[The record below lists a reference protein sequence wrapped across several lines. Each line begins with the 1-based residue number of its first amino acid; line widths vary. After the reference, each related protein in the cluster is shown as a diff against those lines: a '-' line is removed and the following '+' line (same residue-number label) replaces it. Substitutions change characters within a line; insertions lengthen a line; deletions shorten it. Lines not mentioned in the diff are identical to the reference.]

1 MKIKNLTPFPLV
13 TKVTSRRPPR
23 PEMAVIVRA
32 AYALAPTGELSLPET
47 PEVGPTFLAQGFL
60 SSETYREEDEERT
73 GECLYPGDL
82 ADFKPRGEV
91 MLRGTCHTPFG
102 KPLTEC
108 PVRFEVGSFSKLLRV
123 SGRRFWS
130 DDGAGAVMSEAA
142 PFTKMPVDYA
152 HAFGGAGNAHN
163 PVGLGSSGRELPNV
177 EHAGNVIRKR
187 RDDPGPASFAPVSPS
202 WPLRA
207 AKLGK
212 DYGPRWRKERW
223 PFHAE
228 DLDWSHFQ
236 AAPPD
241 QHLEKYLRGD
251 ERVVFQNLHPEA
263 PVIETRLPGLRVRA
277 FVKDTGDRF
286 REVAMVL
293 DTLYADLDESRIYL
307 TYRGLDPVGE
317 IDLSDVATVLLA
329 SEPLTTAPLPEKHY
343 RERMLAFEA
352 DPLEI
357 KDRIPADL
365 LEKQAALGKHAKDRA
380 EGKLPERPP
389 APDPLTAAVR
399 AQLDEMPVPS
409 EAANDIEQQMSAAV
423 AQLLGQKAPDKDMA
437 AEVSAAAATLEKAS
451 PKARRP
457 AVSLRTEGPPPAWA
471 GKAFAQAQQELERGK
486 ATLAAQKAPGEG
498 AAKLA
503 ASVAELEAQI
513 EELKSNPFFARL
525 AERPPETDPGREKD
539 LSGQDYEG
547 RDLSGLDLS
556 RSNFR
561 DANLAY
567 TNLRGAR
574 LTGAILDGA
583 VLVQADLAG
592 ADLTGADLT
601 LANLTAAKAQGA
613 SFARATLDRAFFH
626 EADLEG
632 ASFEGARGQFTFF
645 PNAQMRGSKAREL
658 SWKTPSSARWTA
670 PEPTSQGPRC
680 CGVTSSKRAQEA
692 RACARDADRVELS
705 GGRSHAR
712 QPVCRERGSHG
723 VAQGEARRGER
734 RPRGDEGRV
743 LHRGVPRPRP
753 VSPRDPERVA
763 LPQGEARRGRLHRVQ
778 PLLGRSLAVRRRPRH
793 LPGSQPLRR
802 QAPWSPRRGHG
813 FLRREP
819 HARSPGGPVTPDLLE
834 AAVRA
839 GRSFEGEDLSNLDLR
854 GRDLSGARFDRTRIR
869 RVRFDGAQLQGA
881 SFEGAVVLGMSAGGA
896 NLEGAVLR
904 GATMEAADF
913 RGARLP
919 GADLGDAILPRA
931 DFTGADL
938 EGATLEGAL
947 LVEAHLSRVSL
958 RGRSLRNVKLDL
970 AKLAGADLAGATLEQ
985 TTFTGADLEGASL
998 RDTTITDTV
1007 FARAK
1012 LAGADFS
1019 GASLAGVLLS
1029 KADLRGAVLPKKM
1042 DRCLFDEAI
1051 LDAPALEGANMHA
1064 SDIEGQ
1070 DLSGVDLSNADLTGS
1085 SLKGSTLIGANLE
1098 GARLERVNLMGCD
1111 LRGARLSG
1119 TRLRLT
1125 VLNEAVLAGV
1135 SLAGQDLQVVTL
1147 NDADLTG
1154 ASLEGARIARSVLA
1168 GANLTN
1174 ANLTRATIEA
1184 SVLRNAVVDGL
1195 ILDRTVLTS
1204 VDLSGVDLK
1213 KLRLK
1218 GLRMRRCFFKA
1229 SDLSGMD
1236 LRGCDFTECCFESA
1250 NLQRANLE
1258 GATIARATFKGAK
1271 MELSNLTDVQGKGAF
1286 FGEADL
1292 RSARLV
1298 RAKLRHA
1305 TFTDADLAFAQLI
1318 SADLRETV
1326 LHRTRAGGASFN
1338 GAKLSHADLSHADLS
1353 KAELAN
1359 ADCQS
1364 ANLHA
1369 VLDRNTVWTG
1379 ANLLF
1384 VRRTDPERLAAET
1397 WLPPEEN
1404 A

>member
-658 SWKTPSSARWTA
+658 SL
-670 PEPTSQGPRC
+670 E
-680 CGVTSSKRAQEA
+680 
-692 RACARDADRVELS
+692 DAFFRKVD
-705 GGRSHAR
+705 
-712 QPVCRERGSHG
+712 C
-723 VAQGEARRGER
+723 
-734 RPRGDEGRV
+734 
-743 LHRGVPRPRP
+743 
-753 VSPRDPERVA
+753 
-763 LPQGEARRGRLHRVQ
+763 
-778 PLLGRSLAVRRRPRH
+778 
-793 LPGSQPLRR
+793 
-802 QAPWSPRRGHG
+802 
-813 FLRREP
+813 
-819 HARSPGGPVTPDLLE
+819 
-834 AAVRA
+834 
-839 GRSFEGEDLSNLDLR
+839 
-854 GRDLSGARFDRTRIR
+854 SGA
-869 RVRFDGAQLQGA
+869 
-881 SFEGAVVLGMSAGGA
+881 
-896 NLEGAVLR
+896 
-904 GATMEAADF
+904 DF
-913 RGARLP
+913 
-919 GADLGDAILPRA
+919 
-931 DFTGADL
+931 
-938 EGATLEGAL
+938 
-947 LVEAHLSRVSL
+947 
-958 RGRSLRNVKLDL
+958 
-970 AKLAGADLAGATLEQ
+970 AGATLLRCHFIEACARGASFARA
-985 TTFTGADLEGASL
+985 TLTASSFLGADLTRANLSAASGDRTAWLKARLDEANAARAVMRGAFFIEASL
-998 RDTTITDTV
+998 VRAQFRRAILKESR
-1007 FARAK
+1007 FLKAR
-1012 LAGADFS
+1012 LEGADFTES
-1019 GASLAGVLLS
+1019 SLFS
-1029 KADLRGAVLPKKM
+1029 ADLSRCAVA
-1042 DRCLFDEAI
+1042 RAI
-1051 LDAPALEGANMHA
+1051 FR
-1064 SDIEGQ
+1064 
-1070 DLSGVDLSNADLTGS
+1070 
-1085 SLKGSTLIGANLE
+1085 GANLYDAKLLGAHGE
-1098 GARLERVNLMGCD
+1098 GTD
-1111 LRGARLSG
+1111 FSG
-1119 TRLRLT
+1119 
-1125 VLNEAVLAGV
+1125 
-1135 SLAGQDLQVVTL
+1135 
-1147 NDADLTG
+1147 
-1154 ASLEGARIARSVLA
+1154 
-1168 GANLTN
+1168 
-1174 ANLTRATIEA
+1174 ANLTRA
-1184 SVLRNAVVDGL
+1184 
-1195 ILDRTVLTS
+1195 
-1204 VDLSGVDLK
+1204 
-1213 KLRLK
+1213 
-1218 GLRMRRCFFKA
+1218 
-1229 SDLSGMD
+1229 
-1236 LRGCDFTECCFESA
+1236 
-1250 NLQRANLE
+1250 
-1258 GATIARATFKGAK
+1258 
-1271 MELSNLTDVQGKGAF
+1271 
-1286 FGEADL
+1286 
-1292 RSARLV
+1292 
-1298 RAKLRHA
+1298 
-1305 TFTDADLAFAQLI
+1305 
-1318 SADLRETV
+1318 LREG
-1326 LHRTRAGGASFN
+1326 L
-1338 GAKLSHADLSHADLS
+1338 
-1353 KAELAN
+1353 
-1359 ADCQS
+1359 
-1364 ANLHA
+1364 
-1369 VLDRNTVWTG
+1369 
-1379 ANLLF
+1379 
-1384 VRRTDPERLAAET
+1384 
-1397 WLPPEEN
+1397 
-1404 A
+1404 